1 MKRNNTK
8 RTALCGILAAMA
20 LAVMFMGG
28 VIPFASIACP
38 VLASL
43 IMIPV
48 YAECG
53 KTWGWIWFMAVAI
66 LAAFMAPVK
75 ESAVLFVFFGY
86 YPMLKKYFNRLKP
99 LKYVLKFVY
108 LNATVFVAYWLML
121 RVFELT
127 DVSKDF
133 EGVQT
138 WMLGLMLVLANISF
152 FIYDLL
158 IDRIEIL
165 YHVRLRPKLKL

>member
-1 MKRNNTK
+1 
-8 RTALCGILAAMA
+8 
-20 LAVMFMGG
+20 
-28 VIPFASIACP
+28 
-38 VLASL
+38 
-43 IMIPV
+43 
-48 YAECG
+48 
-53 KTWGWIWFMAVAI
+53 
-66 LAAFMAPVK
+66 
-75 ESAVLFVFFGY
+75 
-86 YPMLKKYFNRLKP
+86 MLKKYFNRLKP